1 MVAGDRSDFK
11 RRTIKIDEGLEIIT
25 QLWQGNSFSHQGR
38 HYQVDTA
45 SLQFNVPSPVQQP
58 RIPIWVVGAW
68 PRPKSMRRG
77 LKCDGVI
84 PMVKPKG
91 EKGREITPRDVRE
104 MKAWIEEHNK
114 SPLDIVIEGETPGND
129 PNKAQATVQT
139 WAEAGAT
146 WWIESIWGNP
156 SRQEARLRQGPPS
169 HLE

>member
-1 MVAGDRSDFK
+1 
-11 RRTIKIDEGLEIIT
+11 
-25 QLWQGNSFSHQGR
+25 
-38 HYQVDTA
+38 
-45 SLQFNVPSPVQQP
+45 
-58 RIPIWVVGAW
+58 
-68 PRPKSMRRG
+68 
-77 LKCDGVI
+77 
-84 PMVKPKG
+84 MVKPKG